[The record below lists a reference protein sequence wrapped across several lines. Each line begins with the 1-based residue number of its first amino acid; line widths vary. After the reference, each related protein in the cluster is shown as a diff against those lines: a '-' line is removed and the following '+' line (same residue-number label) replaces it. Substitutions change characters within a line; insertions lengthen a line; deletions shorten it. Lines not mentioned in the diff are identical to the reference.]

1 MTALRAGLVAALL
14 VHAVGVFLTSLMEY
28 KMDNFPR
35 IVGLILIGV
44 GFYALVSLAANF
56 EDIIFNFKN
65 SQLHNFVMENIG
77 DNFIV
82 KYGDKDIVISQ
93 GVFNF
98 MSLLFGFLFL
108 NIWLKIGVA
117 MMKAG
122 GQLASTDINAVSK
135 KIDDLKNRIKEMQE
149 HRKS

>member
-1 MTALRAGLVAALL
+1 
-14 VHAVGVFLTSLMEY
+14 
-28 KMDNFPR
+28 MDNFPR
-35 IVGLILIGV
+35 VVGLILIAV
-44 GFYALVSLAANF
+44 GFYALVSLAVSF
-56 EDIIFNFKN
+56 EDIIFNFKE

-82 KYGDKDIVISQ
+82 KYGNIDIVISQ

-122 GQLASTDINAVSK
+122 GQLASADVNAVSK
-135 KIDDLKNRIKEMQE
+135 KIDGLKNRINEIQE
-149 HRKS
+149 HRKL

>member
-1 MTALRAGLVAALL
+1 
-14 VHAVGVFLTSLMEY
+14 
-28 KMDNFPR
+28 MDNLPR
-35 IVGLILIGV
+35 VVGLILISV
-44 GFYALVSLAANF
+44 GFYALVSLAVSF
-56 EDIIFNFKN
+56 EDIIFNFKE

-82 KYGDKDIVISQ
+82 KYGDIDIVISQ

-117 MMKAG
+117 MLKAG
-122 GQLASTDINAVSK
+122 GQLASTDVNAVSK
-135 KIDDLKNRIKEMQE
+135 KIDDLKNRINEIQE
-149 HRKS
+149 HRKY